1 MTWLYTHNLDNSARF
16 TLGTKGERP
25 LICFGINPST
35 ATPQKLDNTVN
46 TVRLQAEQNGYDS
59 FIMLNVYPLRAT
71 NPNDLPKEHCPT
83 LAGENLAQITQLING
98 GTYALWAAW
107 GTLIGKRPYL
117 LPLVQEIIRHNSLKN
132 CTWLSRGKI
141 TKDGH
146 PHHPLYVKKEA
157 VFEVFDTSIY
167 LK

>member
-1 MTWLYTHNLDNSARF
+1 MLWLYTHNLDNSARF
-16 TLGTKGERP
+16 ILGTKGERP

-46 TVRLQAEQNGYDS
+46 TVRLQAGQNGYDS

-71 NPNDLPKEHCPT
+71 NPNDLPKEHCPS
-83 LAGENLAQITQLING
+83 LADENLTQITQLING
-98 GTYALWAAW
+98 GTYTLWAAW

-117 LPLVQEIIRHNSLKN
+117 LPMVQEIITHDSLKN
-132 CTWLSRGKI
+132 CKWLSRGKI

-157 VFEVFDTSIY
+157 TFQVFDTSIY
-167 LK
+167 L